1 MNPPNQFHAQKD
13 GTEIIPSYL
22 VIMSRLKKPPCKGGT
37 KVFPACLLS
46 LEAVAR
52 RCSVKI
58 VFLKISRKIHRKTSA
73 QHLPLTLWK
82 KGTLAQEFYCEFCK
96 LFKDTFSYRTPPVTA
111 SVSRL
116 ASRINSSS
124 YNNQGRT
131 LTLKRLGGGINLTP
145 CGFYINVF
153 SRERAKPCFLWL
165 LMLS

>member
-22 VIMSRLKKPPCKGGT
+22 VITSRLKKPPCKGGA

-58 VFLKISRKIHRKTSA
+58 VFLKISQNSQETSA
-73 QHLPLTLWK
+73 QHLPLTLLK
-82 KGTLAQEFYCEFCK
+82 KEALAQEFYCEFWK
-96 LFKDTFSYRTPPVTA
+96 IFKNTFSYRTPPVTA
-111 SVSRL
+111 SASRL
-116 ASRINSSS
+116 ASCINSSS
-124 YNNQGRT
+124 YNKQGRT

-165 LMLS
+165 LILS